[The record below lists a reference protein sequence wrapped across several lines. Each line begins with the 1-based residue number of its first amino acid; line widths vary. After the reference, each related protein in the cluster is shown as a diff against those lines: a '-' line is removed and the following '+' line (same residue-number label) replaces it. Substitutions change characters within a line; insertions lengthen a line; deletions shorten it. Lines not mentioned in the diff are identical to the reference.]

1 MNIAILSGK
10 GGVGKTFA
18 SVNLAMTAARVL
30 DEAFEAG
37 ASLAYDA
44 VQYIDCDA
52 EAPNGALF
60 LADDKLPAQSSEV
73 TVHVPVFD
81 AEACTGCRGCAMV
94 CSQGAVSER
103 DRVVGTV
110 ERMRRAG
117 LTILSGRMNIGE
129 SSSMP
134 IVRQLL
140 AQGNES
146 SSLSIVDC
154 PPGTACSAAECVK
167 EADYCLIVAEPSDFG
182 VHNLG
187 MAFDLVSFFRKPCSV
202 LINKSFA
209 PDNAATRFCEERGLE
224 VIATIPFDRSLA
236 RKLSRAGVVVDE
248 DRRMR
253 DVDKGIRGYAPRGY
267 RLRSVRFLWRLRGSM
282 SLRRAFGH
290 IRGKCY
296 GRSACVR
303 RLQSVYAR
311 V

>member
-30 DEAFEAG
+30 EQARFAD
-37 ASLAYDA
+37 ASVTYDA

-60 LADDKLPAQSSEV
+60 LADDELPAQSSEV
-73 TVHVPVFD
+73 TVRVPVFD
-81 AEACTGCRGCAMV
+81 AEACTGCRACVEFCAFGALAYIGGSPLLFDEICHGCGGCAMV

-103 DRVVGTV
+103 DRVVGAV
-110 ERMRRAG
+110 ERTRRAG
-117 LTILSGRMNIGE
+117 LDILSGRMNIGE

-140 AQGNES
+140 AQANDS

-182 VHNLG
+182 VHNLS
-187 MAFDLVSFFRKPCSV
+187 MAFDLVSFFCKPCGV
-202 LINKSFA
+202 LVNKSFE
-209 PDNAATRFCEERGLE
+209 PDNAATRFCEERGIE

-236 RKLSRAGVVVDE
+236 RRLSRAGVVVDE

-253 DVDKGIRGYAPRGY
+253 DVFEGILQELVSRAVHAGEGV
-267 RLRSVRFLWRLRGSM
+267 LR
-282 SLRRAFGH
+282 
-290 IRGKCY
+290 
-296 GRSACVR
+296 
-303 RLQSVYAR
+303 
-311 V
+311 